1 MVDRRHL
8 FVCIHLGTSG
18 RPGCGIRGGV
28 ELLNAVRNQGDGLQ
42 RWRLSSSGCLG
53 GCSDGPNAVSYPDGV
68 WLQQLAIE
76 DAAGLAQHLTTGK
89 LSPALTAKQRD
100 PDDPDDL
107 SDSNAPANS

>member
-28 ELLNAVRNQGDGLQ
+28 ELLNAVRNQGDGQ
-42 RWRLSSSGCLG
+42 QQWRLSSSGCLG

-76 DAAGLAQHLTTGK
+76 DAADLAQHLTTGT
-89 LSPALTAKQRD
+89 LPSTLAAKQRD
-100 PDDPDDL
+100 PDAPAD
-107 SDSNAPANS
+107 PANS